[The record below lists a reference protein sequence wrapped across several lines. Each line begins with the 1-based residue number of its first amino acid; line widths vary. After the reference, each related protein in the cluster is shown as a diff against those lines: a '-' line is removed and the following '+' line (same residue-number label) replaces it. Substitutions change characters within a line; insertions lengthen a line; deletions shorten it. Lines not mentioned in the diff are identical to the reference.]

1 MPSITLI
8 DELPF
13 VSVVVHGNGE
23 TIALHRVL
31 LDTGSGGTAFKTDDM
46 EKIGIVPDGDDKPA
60 TMSGVG
66 GDEYVLQKK
75 IPAIEIGDMQVSQFV
90 IQMGALDYGFDFDGI
105 IGADFLLSVKAII
118 DFSSLEIRKG

>member
-1 MPSITLI
+1 MPSINLI

-13 VSVVVHGNGE
+13 VSVVVHGNGK
-23 TIALHRVL
+23 TITLHRVL

-46 EKIGIVPDGDDKPA
+46 EKIGVVPDGDDKPA
-60 TMSGVG
+60 TMRGVG

-75 IPAIEIGDMQVSQFV
+75 IPAIEIGDMLVSQFV
-90 IQMGALDYGFDFDGI
+90 IQMGALDYGFELDGI
-105 IGADFLLSVKAII
+105 IGADFLLHVKAVI